1 MHQLCLEIT
10 SDPARLAPTRR
21 AIEAFCTRCGF
32 DEKAVG
38 EVGLVVNEAL
48 ANVIRH
54 AYGGATDRPIRI
66 DADFEKDMLR
76 IIIRDWG
83 NGRDPS
89 ALPHVHDPLT
99 PGGLGLVCLRSL
111 MDEAMFQ
118 PQPDG
123 MQLTLKRRKRAA

>member
-10 SDPARLAPTRR
+10 SDTARLAPARR
-21 AIEAFCTRCGF
+21 AIESFCTSCGF
-32 DEKAVG
+32 DEDAVG
-38 EVGLVVNEAL
+38 EIGLVVNEAL

-54 AYGGATDRPIRI
+54 AYGGAAGRPIRI
-66 DADFEKDMLR
+66 DADFENDWLR

-83 NGRDPS
+83 NGRDPTVS
-89 ALPHVHDPLT
+89 PHVHDPLT

-111 MDEAMFQ
+111 MDETTFQ

-123 MQLTLKRRKRAA
+123 MVLTLKRRMRAA